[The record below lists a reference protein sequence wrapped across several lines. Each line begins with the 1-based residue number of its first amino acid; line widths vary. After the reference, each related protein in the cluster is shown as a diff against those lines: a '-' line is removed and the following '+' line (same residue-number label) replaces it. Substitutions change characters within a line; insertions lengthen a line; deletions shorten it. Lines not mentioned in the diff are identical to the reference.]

1 MLEVIH
7 KIKKRLLTI
16 DTVVDWVLDCPHG
29 SDFMRRWHREKS
41 NSGGIQMHKSI
52 HHFDLVHYWLNT
64 EPETVY
70 CVGSLRFYGKENAQ
84 KRGVA
89 NLGERYLD
97 NAEAKSDPFAIHI
110 DESDQLKKLYLD
122 AEHEDG
128 YIRDRNCF
136 ADGITIEDTLSMVIT
151 YKNRAVMTY
160 NTYGYAPWE
169 GYRCVFNGTNGR
181 IEINVV
187 ESGYSATN
195 EPGARKDVDA
205 GKKDYIEPGVEETKI
220 VVYPLF
226 GEPYVV
232 DVEKKEGG
240 HGGGDPV
247 LLQDVLVGDTKDS
260 FKRAAYIRDGGNAVL
275 VGVGAN
281 HSMKNGMPI
290 KVQDLVHW

>member
-1 MLEVIH
+1 
-7 KIKKRLLTI
+7 
-16 DTVVDWVLDCPHG
+16 
-29 SDFMRRWHREKS
+29 
-41 NSGGIQMHKSI
+41 
-52 HHFDLVHYWLNT
+52 
-64 EPETVY
+64 
-70 CVGSLRFYGKENAQ
+70 
-84 KRGVA
+84 
-89 NLGERYLD
+89 
-97 NAEAKSDPFAIHI
+97 
-110 DESDQLKKLYLD
+110 
-122 AEHEDG
+122 
-128 YIRDRNCF
+128 
-136 ADGITIEDTLSMVIT
+136 
-151 YKNRAVMTY
+151 MTY

-195 EPGARKDVDA
+195 KPGARKVVDA
-205 GKKDYIEPGVEETKI
+205 EKKDYIQPGVEETKI

-247 LLQDVLVGDTKDS
+247 LLHDVLVGDTKDN

-281 HSMKNGMPI
+281 HSMKDGVPI
-290 KVQDLVHW
+290 KVQDLVKW